1 MALIKM
7 RRQVVSYIG
16 VILLIFVCYVF
27 LDGRSGEN
35 INSDLEKHF
44 KLRDDAEPMQELRI
58 EEEVNV
64 FIILCIRL
72 DGNGNFVS
80 R

>member
-1 MALIKM
+1 MALIK
-7 RRQVVSYIG
+7 RRQIVSYIG
-16 VILLIFVCYVF
+16 VIVLILVCYVF
-27 LDGRSGEN
+27 LDGRSGED
-35 INSDLEKHF
+35 IISDLEKHSR
-44 KLRDDAEPMQELRI
+44 LRDDPEPMQERRI

-72 DGNGNFVS
+72 DENGNFVS